1 MLFNCIAS
9 GQYLFQFTCAPI
21 WLFIIFISIL
31 KDYWMIL
38 CILKD
43 FMLHPVHTDSSVS
56 DKGVKVHSYPQCQSY
71 LTFPRVH
78 SRSKLA
84 FISKYVQLFDIFVR
98 EKHLF
103 SPKEWLG
110 GIPTSTS
117 SLQSWHF
124 LQSAVLQL
132 CFLNAVGIDCHWH
145 CCCGLAFNEK
155 IHHFCLSPGSIHLLN
170 L

>member
-1 MLFNCIAS
+1 
-9 GQYLFQFTCAPI
+9 
-21 WLFIIFISIL
+21 
-31 KDYWMIL
+31 MIL

-56 DKGVKVHSYPQCQSY
+56 DKRVKVHSYPQCQSY

-103 SPKEWLG
+103 SPKNDLVE
-110 GIPTSTS
+110 SQ
-117 SLQSWHF
+117 LQPH
-124 LQSAVLQL
+124 
-132 CFLNAVGIDCHWH
+132 
-145 CCCGLAFNEK
+145 
-155 IHHFCLSPGSIHLLN
+155 P
-170 L
+170 

>member
-78 SRSKLA
+78 SCSALRYFCKGKTSV
-84 FISKYVQLFDIFVR
+84 F
-98 EKHLF
+98 
-103 SPKEWLG
+103 PKEWLG